1 VLPQRI
7 WASLAAGALGP
18 AIGVFVGGQSAHRQR
33 DDADRRY
40 DLLKRDFEI
49 VSAVN
54 LQLLNRAVSLQWLR
68 RRLRCNDSWMC
79 TAMQGVVWIARW
91 THITPLRLPDSLSR
105 RMPASSSRC

>member
-1 VLPQRI
+1 VLPQLI

-54 LQLLNRAVSLQWLR
+54 LQLLNRAVSLPVAEATPALQRFHGCVR
-68 RRLRCNDSWMC
+68 RCK
-79 TAMQGVVWIARW
+79 A
-91 THITPLRLPDSLSR
+91 LSG
-105 RMPASSSRC
+105 SRAGRI